1 ARGAAPPPALVL
13 LAIVSVQVGA
23 ALAKQLFP
31 VAGPG
36 GVVAMRLVFAALLL
50 LALWRPTLRF
60 RGRAGRRGLLAIL
73 AFGTVTAA
81 MNISIYESFSRIPLG
96 IAVTIEFLGPLA
108 VALFG
113 SRRPLDV
120 AWAVLAA
127 AGVLL
132 LTGGR
137 GDGGVEPLGVLF
149 ALCAA
154 ACWAA
159 YILLSA
165 VVGSR
170 TQGGG
175 GLALA
180 MVWGALLVAPFGAAD
195 AGVKLLDPPVL
206 LVGLVVALLSS
217 VVPYSLELEALRRIP
232 PRVFGVL
239 MSLEPAVAAVAGL
252 VILGEYLGAVQWLAI
267 ACVVVASAGATRW

>member
-1 ARGAAPPPALVL
+1 M
-13 LAIVSVQVGA
+13 SVQVGA

-31 VAGPG
+31 VAGPS

-50 LALWRPTLRF
+50 VALWRPVRSLRE
-60 RGRAGRRGLLAIL
+60 GVGRRGLLAIL
-73 AFGTVTAA
+73 GFGTVTAG

-96 IAVTIEFLGPLA
+96 VAVTIEFLGPLA

-120 AWAVLAA
+120 GWAVLAG

-132 LTGGR
+132 LTEGTEG
-137 GDGGVEPLGVLF
+137 GGVEPLGVVL

-154 ACWAA
+154 FFWAA

-195 AGVKLLDPPVL
+195 AGAALLDPTVL
-206 LVGLVVALLSS
+206 LVGLVVAVLSS
-217 VVPYSLELEALRRIP
+217 VLPYSLELEALRRIP

-239 MSLEPAVAAVAGL
+239 MSLEPALAALAGL
-252 VILGEYLGAVQWLAI
+252 VILGEYLGGVQWLAI